1 MNARYKA
8 EPSGGS
14 GKEAD
19 WDRERI
25 RALRGHL
32 RLTQREMADKLG
44 TRQQTISEWETGV
57 YRPRGLSAKLLS
69 LIAERPDAPYRIE
82 GASKGEPEG
91 EGHDKGRQDRA
102 PSRRHHRA

>member
-1 MNARYKA
+1 MTQKKKQVSWD
-8 EPSGGS
+8 SGGGGS
-14 GKEAD
+14 
-19 WDRERI
+19 
-25 RALRGHL
+25 LR
-32 RLTQREMADKLG
+32 QRVEVTPAEMAQMMG

-69 LIAERPDAPYRIE
+69 LIAERPDAAYRIE